1 LPTRIEEIEMAAIA
15 FALPVLPGQEE
26 TVIRMS
32 EETLRPGPL
41 REAYEESRRNLGIS
55 REMAWLQPTAV
66 GDIIIVYWES
76 DDLQYVLREI
86 ADSQDQFDS
95 HFRQFIEDSV
105 PAVDLAREQPL
116 SNRLLFE
123 WQAG

>member
-1 LPTRIEEIEMAAIA
+1 MAAIA

-32 EETLRPGPL
+32 EETLSPGPL

-66 GDIIIVYWES
+66 GDMMIVYWES
-76 DDLQYVLREI
+76 DDLQYVLRERESDDLQYVLREI
-86 ADSQDQFDS
+86 ANSQDQFDS
-95 HFRQFIEDSV
+95 HRSEE
-105 PAVDLAREQPL
+105 R
-116 SNRLLFE
+116 R
-123 WQAG
+123 

>member
-1 LPTRIEEIEMAAIA
+1 MAAIA

-32 EETLRPGPL
+32 EETLSPGPL

-66 GDIIIVYWES
+66 GDMIIVYWES

-86 ADSQDQFDS
+86 ANSQDQFDS
-95 HFRQFIEDSV
+95 HFRQFIEDAV

-123 WQAG
+123 WQAD

>member
-1 LPTRIEEIEMAAIA
+1 MAAIA

-66 GDIIIVYWES
+66 GDMIIVYWES

-86 ADSQDQFDS
+86 ATSQDQFDS
-95 HFRQFIEDSV
+95 RFRQFIENSA
-105 PAVDLAREQPL
+105 PAIGFNGDKPL
-116 SNRLLFE
+116 SNKLLFE
-123 WQAG
+123 WQADAAFPPDP